1 MSVTGKRMRKN
12 PHGWMLA
19 AVLLLAAAGLL
30 AVHSHQTAAVP
41 PEEPAQEEP
50 SVTVIPAEPELPELP
65 EEPVEEDP
73 VPEKP
78 WGPVAESAPV
88 DDSYFDD
95 VAFVGD
101 SRTDGFRLY
110 SGLNRGTYFCVTGE
124 TVASATE
131 LENWKGENGKKVS
144 LAEAVAAADCGR
156 IYLMLGVNELG
167 WKGTDIFRGH
177 AENLIRRLK
186 ADHPDAELVI
196 QSLLPVSAEQDT
208 KGAYVNNQRI
218 LAYNQV
224 WRELAEE
231 NGCAYVDV
239 AKALTGEDGC
249 LPEELSFDGVH
260 LNRAGCRLWL
270 NYLRTHSVAGKVPRE
285 SASAQTESEEAGP
298 APAPTESERP

>member
-1 MSVTGKRMRKN
+1 M
-12 PHGWMLA
+12 
-19 AVLLLAAAGLL
+19 
-30 AVHSHQTAAVP
+30 
-41 PEEPAQEEP
+41 EEE
-50 SVTVIPAEPELPELP
+50 
-65 EEPVEEDP
+65 P

-144 LAEAVAAADCGR
+144 LAEAVAAADCGK

-186 ADHPDAELVI
+186 ADHPDVELVI
-196 QSLLPVSAEQDT
+196 QSLLPVSAEQDA
-208 KGAYVNNQRI
+208 KGSYVNNQRI

-239 AKALTGEDGC
+239 AEALTGEDGC

-270 NYLRTHSVAGKVPRE
+270 DYLRTHSVAGKAPKE
-285 SASAQTESEEAGP
+285 PAPAQTESE
-298 APAPTESERP
+298 RP